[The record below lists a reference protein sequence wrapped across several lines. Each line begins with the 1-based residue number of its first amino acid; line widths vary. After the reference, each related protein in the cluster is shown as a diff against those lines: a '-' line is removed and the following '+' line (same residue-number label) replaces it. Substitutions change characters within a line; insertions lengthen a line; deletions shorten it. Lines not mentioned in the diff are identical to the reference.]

1 VNTADAANAAPTG
14 QEKNSNFYLGFLLL
28 PKHRREALT
37 AVYAFCRRVDDIVD
51 DGGLSEED
59 AREKLSDWRS
69 EIDALYAGRPAD
81 PIAKRLAPFVSEFDL
96 PKEAFVGLID
106 GMEMD
111 LDKKRY
117 ETLDDL
123 ESYLFGAA
131 GTVGLLCVKV
141 FGCRF
146 TPDDVLRDYAVT
158 MGNAMQLTNILRDV
172 GADLEMG
179 RIYLPMRDIRETG
192 YSLEDLLSRRHNAAF
207 KRLMGLEW
215 ARAKDY
221 FKRARGLLD
230 PRDRR
235 AMLPAEVMAAVY
247 EDVLDRIRDE
257 EYRVFFQKIRVPG
270 WRKAFLAARAW
281 LYCRFS

>member
-1 VNTADAANAAPTG
+1 
-14 QEKNSNFYLGFLLL
+14 
-28 PKHRREALT
+28 
-37 AVYAFCRRVDDIVD
+37 
-51 DGGLSEED
+51 
-59 AREKLSDWRS
+59 
-69 EIDALYAGRPAD
+69 
-81 PIAKRLAPFVSEFDL
+81 
-96 PKEAFVGLID
+96 
-106 GMEMD
+106 
-111 LDKKRY
+111 
-117 ETLDDL
+117 
-123 ESYLFGAA
+123 
-131 GTVGLLCVKV
+131 
-141 FGCRF
+141 
-146 TPDDVLRDYAVT
+146 
-158 MGNAMQLTNILRDV
+158 
-172 GADLEMG
+172 
-179 RIYLPMRDIRETG
+179 MRDIRETG